1 MRDAAPEVKVVP
13 LDGEERACEVAFEFE
28 DVAWTPICE
37 SLLCELP
44 DALVGVELGCVGRKP
59 NEVQPVNP
67 PAELSD
73 QLALVRV
80 TSVPEQEHVTSQMP
94 EQVAQEGANLRLLDV
109 LLVQLEVE
117 VRTPPHRAERDR
129 GDGRDPIAAIEVA
142 DDRRPAHRGPGLR
155 DRRRQEEARFV
166 GKDEVGTQPR
176 GVFFSRGH
184 SCRTKRRMA
193 VSSRS
198 RARLRGFWWLQP
210 SRCISRPTWSRWYR
224 TWNLRR
230 MTSAIRAVVHSCVGY
245 PDANAPA
252 RRIRSRTVQLAAP
265 ILGGLPGEDRTRRP
279 FVPPALLIS
288 RHRITELAE
297 QPIWRAT
304 SFSERPSSRSPNAR
318 RRRSSNS
325 SAEPRSRIATSEGGL
340 YHSLCR
346 CR

>member
-1 MRDAAPEVKVVP
+1 VRDAAPEVAVVS
-13 LDGEERACEVAFEFE
+13 LDQEERVGEVTFELD
-28 DVAWTPICE
+28 DVAWTPIRE

-44 DALVGVELGCVGRKP
+44 DALVRVELGCIGWKP
-59 NEVQPVNP
+59 NEVQPANP
-67 PAELSD
+67 SAELSD
-73 QLALVRV
+73 QVALVRV
-80 TSVPEQEHVTSQMP
+80 ASVPEQEHVTSQMA
-94 EQVAQEGANLRLLDV
+94 EQVAQEAADLRLLDV

-117 VRTPPHRAERDR
+117 VGSPQHRAERDR
-129 GDGRDPIAAIEVA
+129 GDGRDPIATIEVA
-142 DDRRPAHRGPGLR
+142 DDRRPAHRSPGLR

-166 GKDEVGTQPR
+166 GEDEVGTQPR
-176 GVFFSRGH
+176 GVFFSLGH

-252 RRIRSRTVQLAAP
+252 RRIRSRTLQLAAP
-265 ILGGLPGEDRTRRP
+265 SLGGLPGEDRTRRP
-279 FVPPALLIS
+279 LVPPAALIS

-304 SFSERPSSRSPNAR
+304 SFNERPSSRSPNAL

-325 SAEPRSRIATSEGGL
+325 SAEPRSRIAPSELGS

>member
-1 MRDAAPEVKVVP
+1 MRDAAPEVTVVP
-13 LDGEERACEVAFEFE
+13 LDREERACEVAFEFE
-28 DVAWTPICE
+28 DVAWTPIRE

-80 TSVPEQEHVTSQMP
+80 TSVPEQEHVTSQMA

-224 TWNLRR
+224 T
-230 MTSAIRAVVHSCVGY
+230 
-245 PDANAPA
+245 
-252 RRIRSRTVQLAAP
+252 
-265 ILGGLPGEDRTRRP
+265 
-279 FVPPALLIS
+279 
-288 RHRITELAE
+288 
-297 QPIWRAT
+297 
-304 SFSERPSSRSPNAR
+304 
-318 RRRSSNS
+318 
-325 SAEPRSRIATSEGGL
+325 
-340 YHSLCR
+340 
-346 CR
+346 

>member
-1 MRDAAPEVKVVP
+1 VSDAAPEVAVVP
-13 LDGEERACEVAFEFE
+13 LDRPEGAGEALLELE
-28 DVAWTPICE
+28 DVARAPVRE
-37 SLLCELP
+37 SRLCELP
-44 DALVGVELGCVGRKP
+44 DALVGVELRCVGRKP
-59 NEVQPVNP
+59 NEVEAVNP

-73 QLALVRV
+73 QLALVRA
-80 TSVPEQEHVTSQMP
+80 TSVPEQEHVTPQVA
-94 EQVAQEGANLRLLDV
+94 EQVAEEAANLRLLDV
-109 LLVQLEVE
+109 LVVQLEVQ
-117 VRTPPHRAERDR
+117 VGALAKGAERNRGDR
-129 GDGRDPIAAIEVA
+129 GDAVAAIEVTH
-142 DDRRPAHRGPGLR
+142 DRRSAHGGPGLR

-166 GKDEVGTQPR
+166 GEDEVGTQPR

-184 SCRTKRRMA
+184 SCRTNRRMA
-193 VSSRS
+193 ASSRS
-198 RARLRGFWWLQP
+198 SARFRGFWWLHP

-230 MTSAIRAVVHSCVGY
+230 ITSAIRAVVHSCVGY

-252 RRIRSRTVQLAAP
+252 RRIRSSNVQLAAP
-265 ILGGLPGEDRTRRP
+265 SLGGLPGEDRTRRP
-279 FVPPALLIS
+279 FAPPARRIS

-318 RRRSSNS
+318 RRRSSNN
-325 SAEPRSRIATSEGGL
+325 SAEPRSRIVASGVGL